1 MHEALVGL
9 LQERSWD
16 AVTVQDLCARADVGR
31 STFYTHFADK
41 EALLAG
47 GFEDFR
53 RLLRAHLGPT
63 ARDGGRPLEFGR
75 ALLVH
80 AQQQPRLFRA
90 MLGARG
96 GPAVRKRFRAFVLE
110 LVKEDLAGGGS
121 FGLRR
126 EAATHFVA
134 GALIELLA
142 WSLEGRGAPS
152 PAELGDLFLLLAEP
166 ALAAEA

>member
-1 MHEALVGL
+1 
-9 LQERSWD
+9 
-16 AVTVQDLCARADVGR
+16 
-31 STFYTHFADK
+31 
-41 EALLAG
+41 
-47 GFEDFR
+47 
-53 RLLRAHLGPT
+53 
-63 ARDGGRPLEFGR
+63 
-75 ALLVH
+75 
-80 AQQQPRLFRA
+80 

-110 LVKEDLAGGGS
+110 LVKEDLVGGGS

-142 WSLEGRGAPS
+142 WSLEGRGAP
-152 PAELGDLFLLLAEP
+152 PAELGDLFLLLAQP